1 MYRIPYPVSN
11 KQQFLFRRFDKQ
23 HSLRLDTMGSA
34 EQYIYESGE
43 IMRKLKDSVVL
54 HHAGDDQDSRY
65 VLQQGNKYYELSK
78 ETFDIIS
85 LLQQGREEA
94 DVISELQERKTGI
107 EASEMEALIDYLE
120 AERLFEGQQES
131 QKKRLSD
138 MWGKKKLLTPEKISR
153 LPSFK
158 FMFKTPVMI
167 TVFLLMSVWL
177 IEVINKECFF
187 RTIGYLSG
195 FSFGNYLLV
204 FLIIVGISLAHE
216 TGHVMALRYH
226 GCTPGD
232 FGCGF
237 YITFPSFYV
246 DVSQANLLPDSK
258 RVMVDIG
265 GIYFQITV
273 ILLLVAANLW
283 LQSESVA
290 FACYLSTLMAIAN
303 LLPFTKSDG
312 YFIFCDWLGSSD
324 PFHDAISLLKKRKEI
339 HRLTRKEL
347 GILFFSLIYASC
359 MTALVVSCLL
369 RVPVSFSYLSKVVW
383 KIKSDSIYSLN
394 MSLNSIITF
403 VLNVLPSLVV
413 ILFAGNII
421 RSVCKETAQ

>member
-1 MYRIPYPVSN
+1 
-11 KQQFLFRRFDKQ
+11 
-23 HSLRLDTMGSA
+23 
-34 EQYIYESGE
+34 
-43 IMRKLKDSVVL
+43 MRKLKDSVVL

-138 MWGKKKLLTPEKISR
+138 MWGKKTLLTPEKISR

-258 RVMVDIG
+258 RVLVDIG

-290 FACYLSTLMAIAN
+290 FACYLSALMAIVN

-312 YFIFCDWLGSSD
+312 YFIFCDLLGSTD
-324 PFHDAISLLKKRKEI
+324 PLQDAVALLKKRGKTQQ
-339 HRLTRKEL
+339 LTGKQL
-347 GILFFSLIYASC
+347 AILIFSLFYGLC
-359 MTALVVSCLL
+359 MAALVVSCLL
-369 RVPVSFSYLSKVVW
+369 RVPASIAYLRKVLLELQ
-383 KIKSDSIYSLN
+383 SDSACYLELSLHN
-394 MSLNSIITF
+394 IISF
-403 VLNVLPSLVV
+403 MLNVLPSIVV
-413 ILFAGNII
+413 ILFLRNII